1 MVRVETGAPAQ
12 WQQRTEIAFP
22 PAIDKCPSNRI
33 HSLSRMQLPYW
44 PYSITKARCSGAII
58 PAIVG

>member
-1 MVRVETGAPAQ
+1 MDKVETQAPAQ
-12 WQQRTEIAFP
+12 WQERMETAP
-22 PAIDKCPSNRI
+22 PSAIDNRPSPPHLISGQIPHR
-33 HSLSRMQLPYW
+33 